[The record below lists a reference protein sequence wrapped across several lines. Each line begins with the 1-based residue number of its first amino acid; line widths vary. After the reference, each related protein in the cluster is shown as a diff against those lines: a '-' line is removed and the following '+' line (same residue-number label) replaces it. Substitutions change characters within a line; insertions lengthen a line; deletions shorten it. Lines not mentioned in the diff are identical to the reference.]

1 MVDHTTIREL
11 RMRVEAQREPIIAFL
26 REICAIPSMENQIRA
41 CGERIE
47 AEMQALGFD
56 ETFWDKMGN
65 IVGKIGNGDKIL
77 LYDSHID
84 TVGIGDPDEWDWD
97 PFQGKIENGILYARG
112 ACDEKGS
119 TPGMVYG
126 LALARDLGLLDGFT
140 AYYFGNMEEWND
152 GQAPQAFVET
162 EGVKPDFV
170 VIGEPTKMQIYRG
183 HKGRVEFKIVAK
195 GKSAHAASN
204 YLGDNAIYKLLPI
217 IERLSHIEPELGNHE
232 FLGRGRITVT
242 DMEVKTP
249 SINAVPD
256 EATIFVDRRI
266 TFGEEPAAELR
277 RLEAIIGSRTDI
289 SAEILVYD
297 DPSYTGFV
305 LPLEKVYPAWAYEED
320 EPIVRA
326 GLTTAEVLYGP
337 VDTGKWD
344 FSTNGIYWAG
354 KAGIP
359 SIGFAPGNEIHAHTV
374 LDQVPLEDVLRSTE
388 WYALFP
394 AILGQSAVAEYER

>member
-1 MVDHTTIREL
+1 MVNQAILDSL
-11 RMRVEAQREPIIAFL
+11 RTRVEQDRECIIDFL
-26 REICAIPSMENQIRA
+26 REICAIPSTENQIKA
-41 CGERIE
+41 CGDRI
-47 AEMQALGFD
+47 AEEMTELEYD
-56 ETFWDKMGN
+56 EIFWDKMGN
-65 IVGKIGNGDKIL
+65 IVGKIGDGDKIL

-84 TVGIGDPDEWDWD
+84 TVGVGDPDEWQWD
-97 PFQGKIENGILYARG
+97 PFEGKVEDGVLYARG

-126 LALARDLGLLDGFT
+126 LAIARELGLLDGFT

-152 GQAPQAFVET
+152 GQAPNAFVQT
-162 EGVKPDFV
+162 EGIKPDFV

-195 GKSAHAASN
+195 GRSAHAASN

-217 IERLSHIEPELGNHE
+217 IERISHIEPQLGDHD
-232 FLGRGRITVT
+232 FLGQGRITVT

-256 EATIFVDRRI
+256 EAVIFIDRRI
-266 TFGEEPAAELR
+266 TFGEEPQAELE
-277 RLEAIIGSRTDI
+277 RLQDIIGERDDI
-289 SAEILVYD
+289 HAEILVYD
-297 DPSYTGFV
+297 EPSYTGFV
-305 LPLEKVYPAWAYEED
+305 FPLDKIYPAWAYEED
-320 EPIVRA
+320 EPIVAA
-326 GLTTAEVLYGP
+326 GLWAAETLFGET
-337 VDTGKWD
+337 DSGKWD

-374 LDQVPLEDVLRSTE
+374 LDQVPLEDVVRSTE

-394 AILGQSAVAEYER
+394 SILLTTFNGSG

>member
-1 MVDHTTIREL
+1 MVEQAVIDKL
-11 RMRVEAQREPIIAFL
+11 KVRVEEERENIITFL
-26 REICAIPSMENQIRA
+26 REICAIPSMESQIKE
-41 CGERIE
+41 CGERV
-47 AEMQALGFD
+47 AEEMRKLGFSD
-56 ETFWDKMGN
+56 IFWDKMGN
-65 IVGKIGNGDKIL
+65 IVGKIGDGDKIV

-84 TVGIGDPDEWDWD
+84 TVGIGDPEEWDWD
-97 PFQGKIENGILYARG
+97 PFEGKIEDGILFARG

-119 TPGMVYG
+119 TPGMIYG
-126 LALARDLGLLDGFT
+126 LAIAKELGLLDGVT

-152 GQAPQAFVET
+152 GQAPHAFVQT
-162 EGVKPDFV
+162 EGIKPDFV

-183 HKGRVEFKIVAK
+183 HKGRVEFKIVSK

-217 IERLSHIEPELGNHE
+217 IERIKDLEPELGDHE
-232 FLGRGRITVT
+232 FLGHGRVTVT

-256 EATIFVDRRI
+256 EATIYVDRRV
-266 TFGEEPAAELR
+266 TFGETPEAELQ
-277 RLEAIIGSRTDI
+277 RLKDIIGDREDM

-297 DPSYTGFV
+297 EPSYTGFV
-305 LPLEKVYPAWAYEED
+305 FPLDKIYPAWAYEETD
-320 EPIVRA
+320 PIVQA
-326 GLTTAEVLYGP
+326 GIETGKTLYGEIS
-337 VDTGKWD
+337 TGKWD

-359 SIGFAPGNEIHAHTV
+359 SIGFAPGDEIHAHTV
-374 LDQVPLEDVLRSTE
+374 LDQVPLEDVVKATE

-394 AILGQSAVAEYER
+394 AILMSEING